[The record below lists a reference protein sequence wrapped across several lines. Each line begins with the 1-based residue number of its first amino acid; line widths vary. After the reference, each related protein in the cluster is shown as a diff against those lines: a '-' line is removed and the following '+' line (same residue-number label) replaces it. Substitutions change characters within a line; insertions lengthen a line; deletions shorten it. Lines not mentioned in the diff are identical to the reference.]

1 MLLLVGLGNPGSKYS
16 RNRHNIGFMA
26 IDRIAETHNFSPF
39 RSKFQGQLSAGRL
52 GETKT
57 LLLKPE
63 TYMNES
69 GKSVAEAVRMIKL
82 PLSNIVVFYD
92 ELDLVPGKLRMRT
105 GGGLA
110 GHNGLR
116 SLKGHIGAD
125 FRRARLGIG
134 HPGHKD
140 LVLSHVLKDFSK
152 ADRDWLP
159 DFLDALAEHA
169 PLLAVNDGLGEDAT
183 YQNRVHLTFHGDE
196 NVSENK
202 QTDKTEKGTE

>member
-1 MLLLVGLGNPGSKYS
+1 
-16 RNRHNIGFMA
+16 
-26 IDRIAETHNFSPF
+26 
-39 RSKFQGQLSAGRL
+39 
-52 GETKT
+52 
-57 LLLKPE
+57 
-63 TYMNES
+63 MNES

-92 ELDLVPGKLRMRT
+92 ELDLVPGKLRMKT

-140 LVLSHVLKDFSK
+140 LVLAHVLKDFSK

-159 DFLDALAEHA
+159 NFLDAIAKHA
-169 PLLAVNDGLGEDAT
+169 PLLAANDGLGEDAT
-183 YQNRVHLTFHGDE
+183 YQNRVHLTFHNDE
-196 NVSENK
+196 SISEENK
-202 QTDKTEKGTE
+202 QAEQTEKGTN